1 MLYCYI
7 ILLFF
12 NLLVV
17 IIIKCNNN
25 LLHFFSR
32 RIFKIINMIFMTHF
46 LYNIFSYSLL
56 YFLLQYLSILKVRAV
71 TVPTLFIS
79 GLADTLVPPR
89 MMQDLYKNC
98 RSTCK
103 RILPV
108 VGGTHNETWC
118 QPNYYQNI
126 CTFLTELRENPPPR
140 VTSSHWQ
147 IDDI

>member
-1 MLYCYI
+1 MY
-7 ILLFF
+7 
-12 NLLVV
+12 
-17 IIIKCNNN
+17 
-25 LLHFFSR
+25 
-32 RIFKIINMIFMTHF
+32 F
-46 LYNIFSYSLL
+46 LYNIYIYIYIYIFIFIFIFICIYIYSHVLIFS
-56 YFLLQYLSILKVRAV
+56 YFLLQYLSILKIRAV

-103 RILPV
+103 RILPI

>member
-1 MLYCYI
+1 MI
-7 ILLFF
+7 SHIFILL
-12 NLLVV
+12 
-17 IIIKCNNN
+17 I
-25 LLHFFSR
+25 
-32 RIFKIINMIFMTHF
+32 
-46 LYNIFSYSLL
+46 
-56 YFLLQYLSILKVRAV
+56 LLQYLSILKVRSV

-98 RSTCK
+98 RSTYK
-103 RILPV
+103 RIFPIV
-108 VGGTHNETWC
+108 DGTHNETWC

-126 CTFLTELRENPPPR
+126 NAFLTELKENPPPR